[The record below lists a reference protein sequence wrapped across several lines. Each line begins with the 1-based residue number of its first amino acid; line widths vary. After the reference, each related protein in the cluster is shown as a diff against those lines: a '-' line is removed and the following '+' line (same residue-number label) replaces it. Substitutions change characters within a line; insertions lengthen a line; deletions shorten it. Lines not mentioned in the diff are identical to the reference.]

1 MYFVFCIF
9 SLPQPA
15 ILKPEPLWTG
25 KQIFGLLLKP
35 NRQCKV
41 EANLEAKGKS
51 YTKDRELCINDSYV
65 VIRNSELLAGSMDK
79 STMGSGTK
87 ANIFYVLLRDFGEDA
102 ACLAMWRLGRVA
114 SWFLMNRGFSI
125 GIGDVT
131 PTASLEKQ
139 KRGLVESGYERCS
152 LYIRQLAEGTLP
164 CQVNSLRLLSLRFL
178 SSTVCRP
185 VAPRRRP
192 SRRTS
197 CTSSPRSVTRPASP
211 PSPPSTSQ
219 TRPSPWRCAV
229 PRAPSSTS
237 PR

>member
-1 MYFVFCIF
+1 M
-9 SLPQPA
+9 
-15 ILKPEPLWTG
+15 
-25 KQIFGLLLKP
+25 
-35 NRQCKV
+35 

-164 CQVNSLRLLSLRFL
+164 CQVNSFRIFSLEMFF
-178 SSTVCRP
+178 SSAVCRP

-192 SRRTS
+192 WRRTS

-211 PSPPSTSQ
+211 LSPPSTSP
-219 TRPSPWRCAV
+219 TRPSPWRCAA